1 MFPYLRRP
9 DPAHMPP
16 HPIYGKA
23 LLTTPRPVLS
33 QDTPIQPDR
42 LLLNLDRISRQLRRS
57 LHRFPK
63 QSSSNHS
70 SPHQQGPEPRQR
82 ETTPSKK
89 LLGLKKRLVKARS
102 EAVLRN
108 SQQDVWVFRRV
119 KAGKQSLH
127 NQELQSMLGSIEKSL
142 AQGY

>member
-1 MFPYLRRP
+1 MFPYLRKP
-9 DPAHMPP
+9 DPAHFPP

-23 LLTTPRPVLS
+23 LLTTPRPILS

-57 LHRFPK
+57 LHHFPNK
-63 QSSSNHS
+63 SLSNPSSSR
-70 SPHQQGPEPRQR
+70 QQGPELRKQS
-82 ETTPSKK
+82 ETTPMRK
-89 LLGLKKRLVKARS
+89 LLKKRLVGRS

-119 KAGKQSLH
+119 KKVGKQSLR

-142 AQGY
+142 ARGY